1 MENEKVNYAAMP
13 RLKKMKVI
21 LSNLERLAV
30 LEGIDD
36 TDLRRGIELVRHAI
50 QSKERGK

>member
-1 MENEKVNYAAMP
+1 
-13 RLKKMKVI
+13 
-21 LSNLERLAV
+21 LERLAV

-36 TDLRRGIELVRHAI
+36 KDLRRGIELVRDAI